1 VGGFCYFS
9 HRGSGAV
16 EKAIEEN
23 PYLILMDIIMLRM
36 NGREA
41 TLKIRSIPRDS
52 RYFHPCSY
60 ASSQALG
67 AKEPP

>member
-1 VGGFCYFS
+1 MELRSPRGGVRYYS

-23 PYLILMDIIMLRM
+23 PYLILMDIMMLRM

-41 TLKIRSIPRDS
+41 TLKICSIPRDS
-52 RYFHPCSY
+52 KYFHPCCY
-60 ASSQALG
+60 ASS
-67 AKEPP
+67 

>member
-1 VGGFCYFS
+1 VGGVRYSS

-23 PYLILMDIIMLRM
+23 PYLILMDIMMLRM

-41 TLKIRSIPRDS
+41 TLKIRSITRDS
-52 RYFHPCSY
+52 RYFHPGSY
-60 ASSQALG
+60 ASSQAFG
-67 AKEPP
+67 TKELP

>member
-1 VGGFCYFS
+1 MGGS
-9 HRGSGAV
+9 VILTTEGQEGV

-23 PYLILMDIIMLRM
+23 PYLILMEIMMLTM

-41 TLKIRSIPRDS
+41 TLKICSIPRDS

-67 AKEPP
+67 TKELS

>member
-1 VGGFCYFS
+1 VGGS
-9 HRGSGAV
+9 VILATEGQKGV

-23 PYLILMDIIMLRM
+23 PSLILMDIIVLRM

-41 TLKIRSIPRDS
+41 TLKIRSITRDS

-60 ASSQALG
+60 AYSQALG
-67 AKEPP
+67 TKELP